1 MMSRTELV
9 LLASIFCSFA
19 ACCTAIFVARL
30 VGSALIAAR
39 IFGVS

>member
-9 LLASIFCSFA
+9 LLASIFCWFA
-19 ACCTAIFVARL
+19 AYGAVTFVVRL
-30 VGSALIAAR
+30 AGSALIAAR